1 MSYDE
6 MLAARIRLALGHR
19 RYKVHSSGL
28 DPSRPRTALTFSRG
42 IDSPAQQ
49 GLAFARSL
57 PGK

>member
-1 MSYDE
+1 MSYGAT
-6 MLAARIRLALGHR
+6 LANRIRLTLGHR

-28 DPSRPRTALTFSRG
+28 DPSRPRAALTFSRG